1 MACPHGRRPFR
12 GKGNGYNPHAC
23 AAAEDVAHAQGKDGP
38 MNTYHLA
45 ALTFGAACLTLF
57 MPISRGQDDPI
68 ASCHPLL
75 MTFECQ
81 QFEQRLETAENRQA
95 SEAIQAEY
103 RRLVAEREQLCP
115 CTVQEDGHAAQTG
128 GRHRPLPLCSR

>member
-1 MACPHGRRPFR
+1 
-12 GKGNGYNPHAC
+12 
-23 AAAEDVAHAQGKDGP
+23 

-57 MPISRGQDDPI
+57 MPISNGQDDLI

-81 QFEQRLETAENRQA
+81 QFEQRLESAANRQA

-103 RRLVAEREQLCP
+103 HHLVAERERLCQ
-115 CTVQEDGHAAQTG
+115 CTVEPDGHGSQTG
-128 GRHRPLPLCSR
+128 GLNRPLPLCSR